1 MNDGDTFAFG
11 IADVTRL
18 NLFSRKNNFAFVGAM
33 GDKYHTALSS
43 ALIYQTHFPP
53 QSETISPAFNRKQT
67 LSIAF
72 TLPKVLVMFFISS
85 R

>member
-33 GDKYHTALSS
+33 GINTT
-43 ALIYQTHFPP
+43 QHFH
-53 QSETISPAFNRKQT
+53 QR
-67 LSIAF
+67 
-72 TLPKVLVMFFISS
+72 
-85 R
+85 